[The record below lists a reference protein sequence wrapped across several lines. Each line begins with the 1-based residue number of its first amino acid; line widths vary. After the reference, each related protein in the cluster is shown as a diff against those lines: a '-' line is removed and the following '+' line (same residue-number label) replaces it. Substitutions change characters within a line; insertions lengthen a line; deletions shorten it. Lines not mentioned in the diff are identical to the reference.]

1 MPAQRYRCSKSSVGG
16 GHATLG
22 CATAEGSSYGPCEPR
37 RVLDPQ
43 VRAYLDHVA
52 SLNPPPL
59 ESLPLPEARALFD
72 QTFIRLG
79 GAPVEVGSVEDV
91 EAPGP
96 AGPIPIRIY
105 RPQGD
110 QAPLPLLMFLH
121 GGGYTCGSLDSY
133 DALCRMLTRESGFV
147 VASVGYR
154 LAPEHPAPAPGEDAY
169 AAFLWLAA
177 NASAFGAEA
186 ARLAVGGDSAGG
198 GLAAGVALRARD
210 SGGPPIIHQLLV
222 YPAVGSEAGSASA
235 RAYGE
240 GHGLTNARMKFY
252 WECYVP
258 QPELAQ
264 LPYVLADNASSL
276 RGLPPATVIIAE
288 CDPLHDMGV
297 AYAERLRADG
307 VPVELHVYD
316 GMIHAFFS
324 YIAIFDKGRQAVGDA
339 AAALRNAAR
348 TGVTT

>member
-1 MPAQRYRCSKSSVGG
+1 M
-16 GHATLG
+16 
-22 CATAEGSSYGPCEPR
+22 
-37 RVLDPQ
+37 LDPQ

-52 SLNPPPL
+52 SLDPPPL
-59 ESLPLPEARALFD
+59 ESLPLAEARALFD
-72 QTFIRLG
+72 QTFTRLG
-79 GAPVEVGSVEDV
+79 GAPVEVGGVENV
-91 EAPGP
+91 EALGP
-96 AGPIPIRIY
+96 HGPIPIRIY
-105 RPQGD
+105 HPVGE
-110 QAPLPLLMFLH
+110 QAPSPLLVFYH
-121 GGGYTCGSLDSY
+121 GGGYACGSLDSY

-154 LAPEHPAPAPGEDAY
+154 LAPEHPAPVPGEDAY
-169 AAFLWLAA
+169 AAFVWLTA
-177 NASAFGAEA
+177 NAATFGVDPT
-186 ARLAVGGDSAGG
+186 RVAVGGDSAGG

-210 SGGPPIIHQLLV
+210 SGGPPIMHQLLV
-222 YPAVGSEAGSASA
+222 YPAVGSEEGSASA

-240 GHGLTNARMKFY
+240 GHGLTTARMKFY

-276 RGLPPATVIIAE
+276 RDLPPATVIIAE

-339 AAALRNAAR
+339 AAALRKAAQI
-348 TGVTT
+348 GATT